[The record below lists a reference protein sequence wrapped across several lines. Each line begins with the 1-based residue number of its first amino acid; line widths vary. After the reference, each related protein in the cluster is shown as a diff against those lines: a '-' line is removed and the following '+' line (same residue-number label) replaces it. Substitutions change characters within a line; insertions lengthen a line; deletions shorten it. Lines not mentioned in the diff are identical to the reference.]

1 MEKCPECGGTQSTER
16 VELLSEPFEGRSLTY
31 GTKYQSCAKCKVTW
45 YSREQMAVQR
55 CNRRRAIFGG
65 SPLEEAL
72 MLPRFR
78 KLFFAGNVYPKEC
91 P

>member
-1 MEKCPECGGTQSTER
+1 

-45 YSREQMAVQR
+45 YSREQMVAQR
-55 CNRRRAIFGG
+55 NHRHRAITGG
-65 SPLEEAL
+65 SPLQDAL
-72 MLPRFR
+72 TERRFR
-78 KLFFAGNVYPKEC
+78 KMFFAGNVYPKEC